1 MKIGIKIGV
10 GFGGLII
17 LLLVVGVVGI
27 ASLRQTIEM
36 AQNINQA
43 ATGIASVSQN
53 VDQAALASSGI
64 ASDIASVNAASQDVA
79 VVVEQVNSQTMELL
93 EMRVELKG
101 IVERYKL

>member
-1 MKIGIKIGV
+1 MKIRVKIGV
-10 GFGGLII
+10 GFGGLIV

-36 AQNINQA
+36 AQNIN
-43 ATGIASVSQN
+43 
-53 VDQAALASSGI
+53 QAALASSGI

-79 VVVEQVNSQTMELL
+79 VVVEQVNSQTMELF
-93 EMRVELKG
+93 EMGVELKG

>member
-1 MKIGIKIGV
+1 MKIGVKIGV
-10 GFGGLII
+10 GFGGLIV

-36 AQNINQA
+36 AQNIN
-43 ATGIASVSQN
+43 
-53 VDQAALASSGI
+53 QAALASSGI

-79 VVVEQVNSQTMELL
+79 VVVEQVNSQTMELF
-93 EMRVELKG
+93 EMGVELKG